1 LIIRHLRL
9 QNYEKSCKKPNLF
22 GLCVCRV
29 TKKHYLCTKNTTML
43 EVKDVTIAVGNKVVT
58 TQFSFI
64 ARDGQVTCITG
75 PEGSGKTVFV
85 RTLMGFLPVQ
95 EGFVSVDG
103 ELLTTHSAY
112 AFRRLM
118 VYLPQEIQALAH
130 QLDEPDAPQGA
141 TDDYA
146 VWGPALPEAQEVK
159 KPAALSPEDVFRL
172 MKETLLRQSDRRIII
187 ADDPLSHLTP
197 ELSLSLLE
205 LLRRQAED
213 GKTVVVTGREPL
225 LLGLDVPVITLGGE
239 GTQNQTESES

>member
-1 LIIRHLRL
+1 
-9 QNYEKSCKKPNLF
+9 
-22 GLCVCRV
+22 
-29 TKKHYLCTKNTTML
+29 ML

-130 QLDEPDAPQGA
+130 QLDEPEAPKGT

-146 VWGPALPEAQEVK
+146 VWGPVLPEAQEVK

-197 ELSLSLLE
+197 ELSRSLLE

-213 GKTVVVTGREPL
+213 GKTVVVTGRQPL
-225 LLGLDVPVITLGGE
+225 LLGLGVPVITLGGE
-239 GTQNQTESES
+239 GTINQTESES